1 MAKGDIKLSKKHGL
15 QPVIPLC
22 LYCGEQKDEIRL
34 YGAEGDKLA
43 EFMGYK
49 DGALPMSMHIPGD
62 LDPCTK
68 CKDTGNIYIVV
79 VNKEEGSIV
88 TAVSTAEEQIKKLI
102 NDEDKVRDILNK
114 RVVLVDPETAL
125 SIGILKEEAR

>member
-79 VNKEEGSIV
+79 VDQSTGTIVSVVTTKED
-88 TAVSTAEEQIKKLI
+88 QIKKLVT
-102 NDEDKVRDILNK
+102 DETIIKDILNK
-114 RVVLVDPETAL
+114 RVVLVDTDTAL

>member
-43 EFMGYK
+43 KFMGYK

-79 VNKEEGSIV
+79 VDQATGTIVSAVTTKED
-88 TAVSTAEEQIKKLI
+88 QIKKLVT
-102 NDEDKVRDILNK
+102 DETIIKDILNK
-114 RVVLVDPETAL
+114 RVVLVDQETAL
-125 SIGILKEEAR
+125 SVGILKEEAR

>member
-43 EFMGYK
+43 KFMGYK

-62 LDPCTK
+62 FSPCTK
-68 CKDTGNIYIVV
+68 CKDTGNIYVV
-79 VNKEEGSIV
+79 VVDQSTGTIV
-88 TAVSTAEEQIKKLI
+88 SAVTTKDDQIKKI
-102 NDEDKVRDILNK
+102 VKDEAIIKDILNK
-114 RVVLVDPETAL
+114 RVVLIDPETAL
-125 SIGILKEEAR
+125 SIGILKEEDR

>member
-22 LYCGEQKDEIRL
+22 LYCGKEKNEIRL

-43 EFMGYK
+43 KFMGYK

-62 LDPCTK
+62 LDPCET
-68 CKDTGNIYIVV
+68 CKDTGNIFIVV
-79 VNKEEGSIV
+79 VNEAMHSII
-88 TAVSTAEEQIKKLI
+88 TAVSTTEDQLKKFI
-102 NDEDKVRDILNK
+102 ADEDKLNAILNK
-114 RVVLVDPETAL
+114 RVLIMDAEAAH
-125 SIGILKEEAR
+125 SIGILKEENN